1 MTDERELHATY
12 CDAFL
17 RRLAEDAPAPPGA
30 SDQWL
35 MIQLRLDAERRQ
47 RALRPLRWIRTLALI
62 ATAVV
67 ALAMLL
73 MTPQKGFFA
82 PLLQALESAARS
94 TGWLFDVRALLVL
107 ALVIAALVLWREG
120 EAWVET

>member
-1 MTDERELHATY
+1 MTDERDLNATY

-17 RRLAEDAPAPPGA
+17 RRLAEDSPAPPGA

-35 MIQLRLDAERRQ
+35 MIQLRLDAERRL
-47 RALRPLRWIRTLALI
+47 RALRPLRWIRTLALL
-62 ATAVV
+62 ATAVI

-73 MTPQKGFFA
+73 MTPQSGFFA

-94 TGWLFDVRALLVL
+94 TGQLFDVRALLVL